1 MKLVP
6 DEALIEKLQPV
17 AVPALEK
24 SPFATEFTFCE
35 KVMAKDIE
43 EFVFVGVVCA
53 EVNDVGTGA
62 FT

>member
-1 MKLVP
+1 VP
-6 DEALIEKLQPV
+6 DEALIEKVQPV

-24 SPFATEFTFCE
+24 SALATESTFCE
-35 KVMAKDIE
+35 KFIAKAIE

-62 FT
+62 FR